1 MHSKRPADAVRR
13 SRSARV
19 PGSQAKARV
28 THVQQLAKLREAIQ
42 STPVEPQQSS
52 ELVQKQLV
60 ALKSKWAALD
70 SAPPKPKSKS
80 TLRKGVRRIGNVT
93 EYDFT
98 IIDAEDSDWDSEDKD
113 GGGVVSAE
121 KVLPREM
128 RYFDTASICVRSGD
142 GGNGCCAFLREK
154 FLAHGGPS
162 GGNGGHGGSVWV
174 VADEGMTSLS
184 KFRNNVHWK
193 ADSGAPGSGQ
203 SQHGANARDLFV
215 KVPPGTIVRRKGAD
229 ESARPIAEL
238 LEHGAPR
245 PSVSRRRLPP
255 LSSNTVCGSSVRQPC

>member
-1 MHSKRPADAVRR
+1 MHSKHPVGSLRR
-13 SRSARV
+13 SGSTRV
-19 PGSQAKARV
+19 PGVHVRAKIR
-28 THVQQLAKLREAIQ
+28 HVQQLAKLREAIQ
-42 STPVEPQQSS
+42 TAPLEPQQSS
-52 ELVQKQLV
+52 EVVGQQLE

-70 SAPPKPKSKS
+70 SAPPRPKTQR

-98 IIDAEDSDWDSEDKD
+98 IIDAEDSEWDSEDEEE
-113 GGGVVSAE
+113 GGSVSAE

-142 GGNGCCAFLREK
+142 GGNGCCAFRREK

-174 VADEGMTSLS
+174 IADEGMTSLS
-184 KFRNNVHWK
+184 KFRNKVHWK
-193 ADSGAPGSGQ
+193 GDSGTPGSGQ
-203 SQHGANARDLFV
+203 SQHGANAQDLFV

-229 ESARPIAEL
+229 EDPRPIAEL
-238 LEHGAPR
+238 LEHGAP
-245 PSVSRRRLPP
+245 
-255 LSSNTVCGSSVRQPC
+255 QP